1 MAITS
6 IKTGSSFTNLQKY
19 NDFLGPNPAFI
30 PNSYESIATATG
42 TGSSATITFSSIPS
56 TYKHLQIRFM
66 AKSTFGSDN
75 ANNITVRLNGD
86 TASNYARHNLYGDG
100 SAAAAEG
107 SASQTSM
114 QLRFLLPSTS
124 VNLLGVGIV
133 DFADYASS
141 TKNKTMRYFGGT
153 DTNNNTSI
161 ISPVVLGSGL
171 WNSTSAVTSISFIT
185 SVSNFTTDTVFS
197 LYGIKGA

>member
-1 MAITS
+1 MPILGIVAS
-6 IKTGSSFTNLQKY
+6 AKTGRIW
-19 NDFLGPNPAFI
+19 PA
-30 PNSYESIATATG
+30 NSYESIATANG
-42 TGSSATITFSSIPS
+42 TGSSATITFSSIAS
-56 TYKHLQIRFM
+56 TYTSLQIRFM

-86 TASNYARHNLYGDG
+86 TGSNYARHNLYGDG

-114 QLRFLLPSTS
+114 QLRFLAPSTS

-133 DFADYASS
+133 DILDYASTS
-141 TKNKTMRYFGGT
+141 KAKTMRYFGGT
-153 DTNNNTSI
+153 DTNNNVSI

-171 WNSTSAVTSISFIT
+171 WTSTSAITSISFICST
-185 SVSNFTTDTVFS
+185 LNFTTDTTFA
-197 LYGIKGA
+197 LYGIKG